1 MGYNGMTDLLLSN
14 FFFFFV
20 IFISVCSLAI
30 PRSPPSLQ
38 DMASCSSEIDW
49 RGRYAFFFE
58 VGDQWIVCKCFVQS
72 YERILCFSKDLMLP
86 GVVVPSCGLPDV
98 KQGDSCAV
106 TLVNNR
112 YVILNT
118 FGRPF
123 LKNVSVTVSFGLFL
137 EHLLQLGQLL
147 CPLNRCTVWVWK
159 EEESAFFTR
168 TWIISGESLS
178 P

>member
-14 FFFFFV
+14 FFFLSYLLVYVLWRYPALLPAFKTW
-20 IFISVCSLAI
+20 
-30 PRSPPSLQ
+30 PPVLQ
-38 DMASCSSEIDW
+38 KLTGGAGML
-49 RGRYAFFFE
+49 FFFE

-137 EHLLQLGQLL
+137 EHLWQLGQLL

>member
-14 FFFFFV
+14 FFFLSYLLVYVLWRYPALLPAFKTW
-20 IFISVCSLAI
+20 
-30 PRSPPSLQ
+30 PPVLQ
-38 DMASCSSEIDW
+38 KLTGGAGML
-49 RGRYAFFFE
+49 FFFWGGGS
-58 VGDQWIVCKCFVQS
+58 VNRVQS